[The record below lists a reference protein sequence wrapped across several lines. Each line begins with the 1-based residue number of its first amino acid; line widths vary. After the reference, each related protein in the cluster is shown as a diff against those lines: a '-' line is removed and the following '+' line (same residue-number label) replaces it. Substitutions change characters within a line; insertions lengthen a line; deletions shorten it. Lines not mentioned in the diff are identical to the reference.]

1 MKSFY
6 VLCVLFCLLFATLA
20 AKKQKNNFRT
30 QIFLEKTITTTVCAN
45 PFYLFSVST
54 GKYLKA
60 IAGSPAALSSSPK
73 TLFCFPNGNLL
84 TADGSLSLQQKSGS
98 DILYFDNTS
107 AGPTPTF
114 ITKEDNQYHFQF
126 VITTGMCGVS
136 LATVSWDSNSQIDLA
151 GCAVYDSRVLWYVE
165 NTDTSIRHTIS

>member
-6 VLCVLFCLLFATLA
+6 VVCALFCLLIATSA
-20 AKKQKNNFRT
+20 IKKHKNNLRT
-30 QIFLEKTITTTVCAN
+30 QNFLEKTVTTSVCAK

-54 GKYLKA
+54 GKYLQA
-60 IAGSPAALSSSPK
+60 IAGSPAALSTSPK
-73 TLFCFPNGNLL
+73 TFFCFPNGNLL
-84 TADGSLSLQQKSGS
+84 TADGSLSLQQISGE
-98 DILYFDNTS
+98 DELYFRKTS

-114 ITKEDNQYHFQF
+114 ITRVDDQYHFQF

-136 LATVSWDSNSQIDLA
+136 LATVSWNPNSQIDLA

-165 NTDTSIRHTIS
+165 NADTSIRHTIS